1 MSEEKEQNSGF
12 TVGGVSG
19 NKKMRLGRVHKKKFD
34 EDAVNGEAET
44 RSETAADSSVETAS
58 FTAAMSDEP
67 ERNTESKT
75 DTRSESTGES
85 KSDSKVSAAKA
96 SQAKSGEARPAVADD
111 KNKAAEDGVLTAEEK
126 KTQKKPRTK
135 QKEDEPKDGAK
146 SSQTHA
152 AAETSKK
159 ADTREKQNQANKSE
173 HEAAAAVKVADNNE
187 QTAKTEQPGKT
198 EQMKKPDQT
207 KKAEQPARA
216 EQSGKTEQKP
226 VRAQSAHSDRTTES
240 TEAAAS
246 VAAEGKGNAGKTDND
261 SVKNGAEPVEP
272 RKTKLSSAVISLG
285 DALARGET
293 ISSSTVITHPGGDRK
308 TPARSGGY
316 NGSRP
321 QGGSGYGS
329 RPQGGG
335 GYGGSRP
342 QGNGG
347 SRSGYSGGARAG
359 GVVDKDKD
367 EEGSSKNQQRRAPKP
382 KVNAGNL
389 EEVKKSRTSYAEKSA
404 FEKKHS
410 DSDHREGGK
419 NVAAGKRKSVRG
431 SQFDGGEYDEYS
443 HKRKKR
449 NQAERYEEQ
458 EQQQIT
464 EIKIPPFI
472 TVKEFA
478 EGIGKKSS
486 EIIMELMKLGVM
498 ATINQELDFDTACLV
513 ADALGIS
520 AELLEEKTE
529 EDILFAEEEDND
541 ANMEPRP
548 PVVVVMGH
556 VDHGKTSLLDR
567 IRSTN
572 VIEGEAGGITQKIG
586 AYTVR
591 LKGRQITF
599 LDTPGH
605 EAFTTMRAR
614 GAQFTDIAILV
625 VAADDGVMPQTI
637 EAINHAKAA
646 NTEIIV
652 AINKID
658 KPGANPDKVKQELT
672 NYGLVPEEWGGSNIM
687 IPISAKK
694 GIGIDELLENVLLTA
709 DVMELKAD
717 PKGQARGAVIEAQ
730 LDKSRGPVAS
740 VLVQKGTLKQ
750 GDTVVCGPIMGNVR
764 AMYDDKAN
772 PIKKA
777 GPSVPV
783 EIIGLPEVPVAGE
796 LLYAVTDDK
805 MARQLVEK
813 RKIKQRED
821 QLHRSSK
828 MSLETL
834 AAQMAAGDVKDL
846 NLIIKADVQG
856 SVEAVQQSMEKLTN
870 GEVKV
875 NIIHSAVGAINES
888 DIVLADVSNAII
900 IGFNVRPNQMIVD
913 KAKEANVDIRL
924 YSVIYNAI
932 EDVENAMKGMLA
944 PKIEEVVWGHAE
956 IRALFKVSGIGT
968 IGGSYVTDGK
978 ILRGCSIRV
987 IRDDI
992 IVYTGVLGSLQHEKD
1007 SVKEVVSGHECGLTV
1022 EKYNDIKVGDV
1033 IEAFGN
1039 VEVARD

>member
-1 MSEEKEQNSGF
+1 
-12 TVGGVSG
+12 
-19 NKKMRLGRVHKKKFD
+19 
-34 EDAVNGEAET
+34 
-44 RSETAADSSVETAS
+44 
-58 FTAAMSDEP
+58 
-67 ERNTESKT
+67 
-75 DTRSESTGES
+75 
-85 KSDSKVSAAKA
+85 
-96 SQAKSGEARPAVADD
+96 
-111 KNKAAEDGVLTAEEK
+111 
-126 KTQKKPRTK
+126 
-135 QKEDEPKDGAK
+135 
-146 SSQTHA
+146 
-152 AAETSKK
+152 
-159 ADTREKQNQANKSE
+159 
-173 HEAAAAVKVADNNE
+173 
-187 QTAKTEQPGKT
+187 
-198 EQMKKPDQT
+198 
-207 KKAEQPARA
+207 
-216 EQSGKTEQKP
+216 
-226 VRAQSAHSDRTTES
+226 
-240 TEAAAS
+240 
-246 VAAEGKGNAGKTDND
+246 
-261 SVKNGAEPVEP
+261 
-272 RKTKLSSAVISLG
+272 
-285 DALARGET
+285 
-293 ISSSTVITHPGGDRK
+293 
-308 TPARSGGY
+308 
-316 NGSRP
+316 
-321 QGGSGYGS
+321 
-329 RPQGGG
+329 
-335 GYGGSRP
+335 
-342 QGNGG
+342 
-347 SRSGYSGGARAG
+347 
-359 GVVDKDKD
+359 
-367 EEGSSKNQQRRAPKP
+367 
-382 KVNAGNL
+382 
-389 EEVKKSRTSYAEKSA
+389 
-404 FEKKHS
+404 
-410 DSDHREGGK
+410 
-419 NVAAGKRKSVRG
+419 
-431 SQFDGGEYDEYS
+431 
-443 HKRKKR
+443 
-449 NQAERYEEQ
+449 
-458 EQQQIT
+458 
-464 EIKIPPFI
+464 
-472 TVKEFA
+472 
-478 EGIGKKSS
+478 
-486 EIIMELMKLGVM
+486 
-498 ATINQELDFDTACLV
+498 
-513 ADALGIS
+513 
-520 AELLEEKTE
+520 
-529 EDILFAEEEDND
+529 
-541 ANMEPRP
+541 
-548 PVVVVMGH
+548 
-556 VDHGKTSLLDR
+556 
-567 IRSTN
+567 
-572 VIEGEAGGITQKIG
+572 
-586 AYTVR
+586 
-591 LKGRQITF
+591 
-599 LDTPGH
+599 
-605 EAFTTMRAR
+605 
-614 GAQFTDIAILV
+614 
-625 VAADDGVMPQTI
+625 MPQTI

-672 NYGLVPEEWGGSNIM
+672 NYGLIPEEWGGSNIM

-764 AMYDDKAN
+764 AMYDDKGN